1 MTAKEKSQARMA
13 TLMSSLGAGF
23 EYYDFIIYGMMA
35 EYLRLLF
42 FAGDDSW
49 VGSLKTFAI
58 FAVGYFARPFGGI
71 FFGIVGDTIG
81 RKKTFLTVMLLMATS
96 TFGIGLLPTYKQVGN
111 IAPLLL
117 VLMRLLQ
124 GFSFGAE
131 LPGAMTVVYE
141 FSKQKDQSAH
151 AGFVLASTSLGAMLA
166 SGVLYF
172 VSATFVHDQI
182 FSWGWRIPFLLGGV
196 LAVVN
201 YFIRRHLNE
210 TPEFLLSQVK
220 ADKTCLRN
228 APLKC
233 ILREH
238 LSSLILGIGMTLF
251 VSSLIIL
258 GLYFPTFLTTN
269 FGYSSSSVY
278 LALLWSMVASAV
290 TLPICGRFA
299 DKVGRERLFI
309 MSSLAY
315 VLGAFPLFSVLKLE
329 ANWALQL
336 FMVLHQIFIALVSVC
351 YFPLLAA
358 SFPTRVRYTGIA
370 ACYNITYSFMATL
383 PILLTGLIY
392 WTGSADSVILVMM
405 GCAALSGLS
414 AYYCINL
421 YPSFGALSSS
431 TN

>member
-1 MTAKEKSQARMA
+1 MIANEHSQGRKA
-13 TLMSSLGAGF
+13 TLLSSLGAGF

-35 EYLRLLF
+35 EYLRILF

-49 VGSLKTFAI
+49 VGLMKTFAI

-81 RKKTFLTVMLLMATS
+81 RKKTFLTVMMLMAIA
-96 TFGIGLLPTYKQVGN
+96 TFGIGLLPTYAQVGN

-117 VLMRLLQ
+117 VILRILQ

-141 FSKQKDQSAH
+141 FSQQKDQSKH

-166 SGVLYF
+166 SGVLYS
-172 VSATFVHDQI
+172 VSAAIINEQI
-182 FSWGWRIPFLLGGV
+182 LSWGWRIPFLLGGV
-196 LAVVN
+196 FAVVN
-201 YFIRRHLNE
+201 YFIRRHLDE
-210 TPEFLLSQVK
+210 TPEFVRSQIK
-220 ADKTCLRN
+220 ADKTCVKN
-228 APLKC
+228 TPLKDVM
-233 ILREH
+233 RDH
-238 LSSLILGIGMTLF
+238 LNSLFLGIGMTVF

-258 GLYFPTFLTTN
+258 GLYFPTYLITN

-278 LALLWSMVASAV
+278 LAILWSMVASAV
-290 TLPICGRFA
+290 ALPICGRLA
-299 DKVGRERLFI
+299 DRVGRERLLI
-309 MSSLAY
+309 MTSLVY
-315 VLGAFPLFSVLKLE
+315 VLVAFPLFSILKLE
-329 ANWALQL
+329 AYWALQL
-336 FMVLHQIFIALVSVC
+336 FMVLHQVEIALVSVC

-358 SFPTRVRYTGIA
+358 SFPTRVRYTGLA

-405 GCAALSGLS
+405 GCAMLSGLS
-414 AYYCINL
+414 AYCGM
-421 YPSFGALSSS
+421 SKALIAEYFHSR
-431 TN
+431 N